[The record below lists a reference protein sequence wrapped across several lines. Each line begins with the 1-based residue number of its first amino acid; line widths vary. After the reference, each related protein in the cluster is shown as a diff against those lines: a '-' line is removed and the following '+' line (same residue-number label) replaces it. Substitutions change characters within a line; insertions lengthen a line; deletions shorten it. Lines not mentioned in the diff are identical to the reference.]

1 MKKQKFHKTQLS
13 LALTTALS
21 AGLLTSGPTQAVTL
35 DNNDRLGD
43 AGIFQYYTVH
53 SNWQTFFRIINTSDQ
68 AAAVKLRFHEA
79 ANSREVLDFIVFLS
93 PRDEW
98 VAWTDADALKDKGD
112 GVGIRTNDTSCL
124 YPQPDKNTPLQGWV
138 TIDGSNHLLGAK
150 FRDASFTGVYDDGAG
165 IEPQA
170 RMSEGYLEVIG
181 IAQFDPT
188 SDFARAVSH
197 SHTTG
202 EPENCSE
209 AAALYATGDVQE
221 LEASTLENVL
231 AFDGF
236 LINVTAGQGAGYDP
250 DVLKDFVQKGTLIG
264 QSLQT
269 GSKPNFDSATPGT
282 FTVGGVAFNQRLAD
296 GSNATKTQ
304 YGVDINGNDE
314 ISGTVNYDLDHS
326 GVCETGETADETD
339 APQEAAG
346 NNISDIYVDTG
357 EDPCYAVVDN
367 DANGINPS
375 LNKAFFLAGGT
386 IWDPKTQTKTV
397 AANPA
402 RIAQNGQAP
411 DAPVIGGV
419 DAVSWELMRNAV
431 INEWAASYTPDNV
444 VSDVFTQWVLTFP
457 TKNYYVD
464 LQDDEDAFD
473 DISPT
478 LQNIPEDMAF
488 APFTYKFPVVSGGTG
503 QSCDAFYMD
512 LWNYE
517 EAHSAFAS
525 PADGYP
531 VSICYETNVLNFNER
546 YETLGLDSTYASTI
560 PSEILP
566 TEPDGSASGRGWARM
581 GFTETADGYAFVGPV
596 GARTGLL
603 NGARSIRYGLPV
615 TGFVFTVYNT
625 NDSANNHAGINSHK
639 YTRYTG
645 EY

>member
-1 MKKQKFHKTQLS
+1 
-13 LALTTALS
+13 
-21 AGLLTSGPTQAVTL
+21 
-35 DNNDRLGD
+35 
-43 AGIFQYYTVH
+43 
-53 SNWQTFFRIINTSDQ
+53 
-68 AAAVKLRFHEA
+68 
-79 ANSREVLDFIVFLS
+79 
-93 PRDEW
+93 
-98 VAWTDADALKDKGD
+98 
-112 GVGIRTNDTSCL
+112 
-124 YPQPDKNTPLQGWV
+124 
-138 TIDGSNHLLGAK
+138 
-150 FRDASFTGVYDDGAG
+150 
-165 IEPQA
+165 
-170 RMSEGYLEVIG
+170 
-181 IAQFDPT
+181 
-188 SDFARAVSH
+188 
-197 SHTTG
+197 
-202 EPENCSE
+202 
-209 AAALYATGDVQE
+209 
-221 LEASTLENVL
+221 
-231 AFDGF
+231 
-236 LINVTAGQGAGYDP
+236 
-250 DVLKDFVQKGTLIG
+250 
-264 QSLQT
+264 
-269 GSKPNFDSATPGT
+269 
-282 FTVGGVAFNQRLAD
+282 
-296 GSNATKTQ
+296 
-304 YGVDINGNDE
+304 VDINGNGT
-314 ISGTVNYDLDHS
+314 IAGTVPYDLNHD
-326 GVCETGETADETD
+326 GVCSAGETASETD
-339 APQEAAG
+339 APQEAAE
-346 NNISDIYVDTG
+346 NNISNIGGPV
-357 EDPCYAVVDN
+357 PAQFCYAVVQN
-367 DANGINPS
+367 DPNGTNPTH
-375 LNKAFFLAGGT
+375 NVFFFPAPGPAMGGT
-386 IWDPKTQTKTV
+386 IWDPLTQNKIV

-488 APFTYKFPVVSGGTG
+488 APFTEKFPVVSGGTG

-546 YETLGLDSTYASTI
+546 YETMGLDSTYASTI

-581 GFTETADGYAFVGPV
+581 GFTETADGYKFVGPV

-639 YTRYTG
+639 YTRSPR
-645 EY
+645 